1 MAVPCTTT
9 RDPAEKSWCR
19 RSEVPRTAQDLCVS
33 SVCAML
39 DRTIEEVGKLRTHEG
54 YIDTHLREPLVEEN
68 VFVRMSPE
76 VAPPPSFEDVWDSMP
91 QPFWEGHKDAIDCYR
106 GVWELA
112 FANLRRPEQ
121 ESGFVASFIDT
132 AFNDCLFMWDS
143 AFILLFARY
152 GRRAFDFQ
160 RTLDNFYARQHP
172 DGFICREI
180 GTFDGK
186 DRFERFDAAST
197 GPNVMPWT
205 EWEHYGA
212 TADSDRLGRVFPVL
226 VSYHRWLRRHRTWR
240 DGTYW
245 TSGLGSGM
253 DNQPRFPQRPAV
265 GVRWPERL
273 TYHGHAVWIDAC
285 LQQILSA
292 ELLLRMADA
301 LGRSEEVA
309 DMREERDRLSL
320 TVNERLWNDET
331 AFYYDE
337 LADGMLSDVQ
347 TVGAFWAL
355 LADVVPQEKISSF
368 VGHLEDPKKFGR
380 PHRVPS
386 LSADHQEYDPCGG
399 YWLGGVWPP
408 TNYMVLR
415 GLDRAGYN
423 DLAHEISREDLDHVI
438 EVFQQTGTL
447 WENYAAE
454 RTAPGNRAKDD
465 FVGWSGLAP
474 VAGLLEYV
482 FGLRADAISGR
493 LLWDV
498 RLLENHGVQRYP
510 FGRDGDLDLSCALRS
525 SATEEPKI
533 QVRSTIPLELVIRWE
548 GGERTVAVLEG

>member
-1 MAVPCTTT
+1 MATSTPI
-9 RDPAEKSWCR
+9 SGNLWSR
-19 RSEVPRTAQDLCVS
+19 RTLSCGCPLTSYR
-33 SVCAML
+33 
-39 DRTIEEVGKLRTHEG
+39 
-54 YIDTHLREPLVEEN
+54 PLVRGGAG
-68 VFVRMSPE
+68 FL
-76 VAPPPSFEDVWDSMP
+76 P
-91 QPFWEGHKDAIDCYR
+91 QPFWEGHEDAIACYR
-106 GVWELA
+106 GAWELA
-112 FANLRRPEQ
+112 FTNLRRPEP

-160 RTLDNFYARQHP
+160 RTLDNLYASQHP

-205 EWEHYGA
+205 EWEHYGD

-253 DNQPRFPQRPAV
+253 DNQPRFPQKQA
-265 GVRWPERL
+265 GEGGWPERL

-292 ELLLRMADA
+292 DLLLRMADA
-301 LGRSEEVA
+301 LDRSGEVA
-309 DMREERDRLSL
+309 DLREERDRLSL
-320 TVNERLWNDET
+320 TVNERLWNEES
-331 AFYYDE
+331 AFYHDE
-337 LADGMLSDVQ
+337 LADGTLSDVQ
-347 TVGAFWAL
+347 TIGAFWAL
-355 LADVVPQEKISSF
+355 LAGVVPQERISPF
-368 VGHLEDPKKFGR
+368 VGHLGDPKKFGR

-386 LSADHQEYDPCGG
+386 LSADHPEYDPDGG

-415 GLDRAGYN
+415 GLDRAGYKTWRMR
-423 DLAHEISREDLDHVI
+423 S
-438 EVFQQTGTL
+438 
-447 WENYAAE
+447 
-454 RTAPGNRAKDD
+454 RAK
-465 FVGWSGLAP
+465 
-474 VAGLLEYV
+474 
-482 FGLRADAISGR
+482 
-493 LLWDV
+493 
-498 RLLENHGVQRYP
+498 
-510 FGRDGDLDLSCALRS
+510 
-525 SATEEPKI
+525 T
-533 QVRSTIPLELVIRWE
+533 ST
-548 GGERTVAVLEG
+548 TS